1 MTMTEFLDELET
13 RDPDERERRQF
24 VALAEQIAHARRR
37 APAFAEGLAEIDP
50 DSVVDRA
57 ALAKLPVVR
66 KSDLMGHQAKGP
78 DAHRPFGGLTAVET
92 RRLARIFV
100 SPGPIYDPEGRRG
113 DWWRMARALWAAGFR
128 RGDII
133 HNCFSYHFT
142 PAGMMLET
150 GAHEIGCPVVPAGV
164 GNTEQ
169 QVRSI
174 ADIRPAGYVGTPSFL
189 KIILD
194 KGAEMGADL
203 SSLRRALVSGEALP
217 GALRT
222 ELSGRGLTVRQCYA
236 TADLGLIA
244 YESVPD
250 AGLILDE
257 WVIVEIL
264 RPGTGDPVAPG
275 EVGEVVVTTLN
286 PDYPLIRFATG
297 DLSTMLPGTSPCGR
311 TAPRLKGWMGR
322 ADQTTKVRGMF
333 VHPAQVAE
341 IARRHPAIGR
351 YRLVVGR
358 DGSNDRMEF
367 RAEVA
372 PAARGPDLAADI
384 AGTIQAVTKLRGEV
398 AFVDPGSL
406 PNDGK
411 VIEDA
416 RSPG

>member
-1 MTMTEFLDELET
+1 
-13 RDPDERERRQF
+13 
-24 VALAEQIAHARRR
+24 
-37 APAFAEGLAEIDP
+37 
-50 DSVVDRA
+50 
-57 ALAKLPVVR
+57 
-66 KSDLMGHQAKGP
+66 
-78 DAHRPFGGLTAVET
+78 
-92 RRLARIFV
+92 
-100 SPGPIYDPEGRRG
+100 
-113 DWWRMARALWAAGFR
+113 
-128 RGDII
+128 
-133 HNCFSYHFT
+133 
-142 PAGMMLET
+142 
-150 GAHEIGCPVVPAGV
+150 
-164 GNTEQ
+164 
-169 QVRSI
+169 
-174 ADIRPAGYVGTPSFL
+174 
-189 KIILD
+189 
-194 KGAEMGADL
+194 
-203 SSLRRALVSGEALP
+203 
-217 GALRT
+217 
-222 ELSGRGLTVRQCYA
+222 
-236 TADLGLIA
+236 
-244 YESVPD
+244 
-250 AGLILDE
+250 
-257 WVIVEIL
+257 
-264 RPGTGDPVAPG
+264 
-275 EVGEVVVTTLN
+275 VVTTLN